1 MTKINKF
8 KQIKS
13 ELINIFPEKSDIEI
27 EKLVEHTM
35 CTNTLHELIEVE
47 KWYEDVVIKLKTK
60 VEIVDINDCENW
72 ETDENGN
79 IQHSTNKFFKII
91 GVKVS
96 NSSSREVGNKGWSQP
111 IIAETTED
119 GGLLGLVRSNI
130 NGLPHYLV
138 EAKFEPGN
146 VNFVQ
151 LSPTLQAT
159 FSNINRAHG
168 GVQPKYLDIFN
179 DYENNEEDY
188 IFKQWFSEDGGRL
201 FNKRNLGLVK
211 NVNYEDISEI
221 QENFYWISLYQIR
234 QFLSKGPYVN
244 PHLARLI
251 FMYQ

>member
-1 MTKINKF
+1 MTKIENFQK
-8 KQIKS
+8 IKS
-13 ELINIFPEKSDIEI
+13 ELISIFPEKSDIEI

-35 CTNTLHELIEVE
+35 CTNTFHELIDVE
-47 KWYEDVVIKLKTK
+47 KWYEDVVTKLETK
-60 VEIVDINDCENW
+60 VEIIDINDCENW
-72 ETDENGN
+72 KTDKNGN

-111 IIAETTED
+111 IIAETTQD

-159 FSNINRAHG
+159 FSNINKAHG
-168 GVQPKYLDIFN
+168 GVQPNYLDIFN
-179 DYENNEEDY
+179 DYETNEKDY

-211 NVNYEDISEI
+211 NVKYEDIVDI

>member
-1 MTKINKF
+1 MTKINEFQK
-8 KQIKS
+8 IKS
-13 ELINIFPEKSDIEI
+13 ELKNIFPDKSNLEI

-35 CTNTLHELIEVE
+35 CTNTLHEFLDVE
-47 KWYEDVVIKLKTK
+47 SWYESIINKLDAK
-60 VEIVDINDCENW
+60 VEIVNINDCENW
-72 ETDENGN
+72 ETDKNGN
-79 IQHSTNKFFKII
+79 IQHSTKKFFKII

-96 NSSSREVGNKGWSQP
+96 NSSSREVGKKGWNQP
-111 IIAETTED
+111 ILSETTQD
-119 GGLLGLVRSNI
+119 GGILGLVRSSI

-168 GVQPKYLDIFN
+168 GNKPNYIEIFD
-179 DYENNEEDY
+179 DYEKNEKDY
-188 IFKQWFSEDGGRL
+188 IFKQWLSEDGGRL

-211 NVNYEDISEI
+211 NVNYQDIAEI
-221 QENFYWISLYQIR
+221 EENFYWVSLFQIR
-234 QFLSKGPYVN
+234 KFLSKGPYVN

-251 FMYQ
+251 FMY